1 MKVRLIDQKFIFL
14 FMGIYYILFSRQ
26 RINCVK
32 KIITK
37 CTFHHHLK
45 KLLGNTPAMCVLT
58 VFEQNNSV
66 LIHVYSSALCDE
78 WFPGM
83 LQSTRCIR
91 HFFNPALFYRVW
103 TGSLCTVEY
112 SFIAWSLSFFQSG
125 LIKHLILWSGLYILQ
140 IFTGRG

>member
-78 WFPGM
+78 WFFLVCCSRPDALGTFLTLHYSIGCEPG
-83 LQSTRCIR
+83 LFVQS
-91 HFFNPALFYRVW
+91 N
-103 TGSLCTVEY
+103 TV
-112 SFIAWSLSFFQSG
+112 S
-125 LIKHLILWSGLYILQ
+125 
-140 IFTGRG
+140 